1 MTLRALSTS
10 FAAAATLLAAG
21 CTTPAYVSPVEV
33 TRFTGA
39 APAQLGRG
47 TIAVVPAPGDTG
59 ADSLEFGL
67 YQQAV
72 AAELGRLG
80 YNVVRSGAGG
90 GQVAEISLERGLN
103 PAVGGGGRQSPV
115 SVGVGGGT
123 GGWGGGGVGLGVG
136 INLGGGRGRSNV
148 DELYRQLRVQIRP
161 ASGAT
166 PLWEGRAHFTAS
178 SNSDYAGEQAAAG
191 KLAQALFAGF
201 PGESGATTEVR

>member
-47 TIAVVPAPGDTG
+47 TIAVVAAPGDTG
-59 ADSLEFGL
+59 ADSLEFSL

-80 YNVVRSGAGG
+80 YNVVRAGAAG
-90 GQVAEISLERGLN
+90 GQVAEIALERGVNAPLLE
-103 PAVGGGGRQSPV
+103 GRQQGPV
-115 SVGVGGGT
+115 SVGVGGST
-123 GGWGGGGVGLGVG
+123 GGWGGGGLGVGVG
-136 INLGGGRGRSNV
+136 INLGGGGRSNV
-148 DELYRQLRVQIRP
+148 DQLYRQLRVQIRP

-166 PLWEGRAHFTAS
+166 PLWEGRANFTAS

-201 PGESGATTEVR
+201 PGESGETIEVR